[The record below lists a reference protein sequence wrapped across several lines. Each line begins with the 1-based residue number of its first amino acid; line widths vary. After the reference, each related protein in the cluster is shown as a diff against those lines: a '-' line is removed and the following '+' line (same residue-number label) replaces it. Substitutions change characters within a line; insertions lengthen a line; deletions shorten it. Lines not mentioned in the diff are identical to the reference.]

1 MENQIFNHYR
11 EVQKKI
17 ADAKAL
23 LKNEGCDVQSLEA
36 KVQWYEDFVDHVKN
50 TDINLY
56 NDAHRCAD
64 NTERK

>member
-1 MENQIFNHYR
+1 MENQIFNYYR

-23 LKNEGCDVQSLEA
+23 LKKEGCDVQSLEA
-36 KVQWYEDFVDHVKN
+36 KLQWYENFVDHVKN

-56 NDAHRCAD
+56 NDAHRFAD
-64 NTERK
+64 NTKIK

>member
-11 EVQKKI
+11 EGQKKI

-23 LKNEGCDVQSLEA
+23 LKKEGCDVQSLEA
-36 KVQWYEDFVDHVKN
+36 KLQWYEDFVDHVKN

-56 NDAHRCAD
+56 KDAHQFAT